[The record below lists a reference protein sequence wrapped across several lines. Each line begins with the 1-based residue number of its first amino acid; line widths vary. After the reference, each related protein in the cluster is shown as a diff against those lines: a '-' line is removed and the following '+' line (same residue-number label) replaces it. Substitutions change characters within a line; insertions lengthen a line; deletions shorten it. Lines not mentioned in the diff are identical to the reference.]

1 MAVQN
6 EIVCFFI
13 KQKQARQYQ
22 FVPLVWIVI
31 TALVRIA
38 VKYEYLKKKS
48 SSEVLTSLLEMML
61 QCNIR

>member
-38 VKYEYLKKKS
+38 VKYEYF
-48 SSEVLTSLLEMML
+48 
-61 QCNIR
+61 